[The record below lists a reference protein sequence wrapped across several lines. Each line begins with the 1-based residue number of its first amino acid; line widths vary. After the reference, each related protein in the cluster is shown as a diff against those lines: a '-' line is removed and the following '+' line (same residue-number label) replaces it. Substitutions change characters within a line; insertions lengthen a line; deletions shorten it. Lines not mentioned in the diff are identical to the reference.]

1 VWRGRERASE
11 RWINLGLREEGGPG
25 VAEGPSSLALP
36 RRAFLTDISAA
47 CQHSALF
54 ISVSVSVSPL
64 PLPRFLVFAAMA
76 ESSKRPQSAPSPD
89 PGVSNAVH
97 LLRKADKLTTLS
109 FFNWWPDWQHA
120 TPLYEQA
127 GSVTRALSRPN
138 AWRSLVRPRWSASH

>member
-1 VWRGRERASE
+1 
-11 RWINLGLREEGGPG
+11 
-25 VAEGPSSLALP
+25 
-36 RRAFLTDISAA
+36 
-47 CQHSALF
+47 
-54 ISVSVSVSPL
+54 
-64 PLPRFLVFAAMA
+64 MA

-127 GSVTRALSRPN
+127 AVAFKLAKMLKEAKTCYEKAAAGQERLLSPWTAGKHMESAGALAKELGRIDETVVLYKRASELFLQCGKAQP
-138 AWRSLVRPRWSASH
+138 SADVLGRGARYSPTF